1 MNAQRFRLVFSR
13 RLGML
18 VPAAEATRS
27 HGGKGRCRRRS
38 IASAVATAVLAFG
51 TANADQIPAH
61 TLPVP
66 VIPIAPDVNIA
77 ATGAATA
84 AIANSTLTVNQS
96 TARAIIDWQSFS
108 IGSGGTVNFNH
119 LLGASSATLNR
130 VIGNERSIIEG
141 ALNAQG
147 QVYIINANGILFGKD
162 ATINVGGLVASALN
176 ISNQT
181 FLNGLTSLVAQDE
194 STRPD
199 AAFSWEG
206 SAEKFRDTMVRVD
219 DGALIRTASG
229 GRVILLAPR
238 VENQGRI
245 ESPEGQTILAAGA
258 KVYLTAPLDT
268 ALRGFLVEVD
278 PFIGTDAGG
287 QAVNIGGTVVNQ
299 AGARYSERLDS
310 GQVIERVYQIVAKRG
325 NVTLAGLDV
334 RQEGRILATSSVDQN
349 GSIVIQ
355 ARDTWTRNE
364 RRDVAGSEPV
374 FIPKS
379 NRTGTVVFATG
390 SETSVL
396 PETAAARS
404 RPGDLGARAEIDILP
419 ATDNQRTL
427 ADDQRFNRSRI
438 DVAGRS
444 ILVGS
449 GARLLAPSGEVS
461 FLAQAES
468 ARLDPAF
475 LLLGPTDGQ
484 GVRVHLD
491 SGAIVDVSGE
501 RNVAISTSRNVVE
514 VDLRGSELKDSPVQR
529 DGVLRGKKVYIDLRQ
544 TADITDVAPF
554 RAQVQRTI
562 AEKSTAG
569 GSIQLKSE
577 GDVVV
582 GNHTRLDVSGGSIR
596 YTDGTV
602 GTTYL
607 VGADG
612 KLYDFMSAPKDI
624 VYREVVNIANRLERG
639 YTEGV
644 DAGSIQ
650 LWGSKVVATGD
661 MIGSTVAGEFQRMS
675 GDLPQGG
682 LLRIGD
688 LQDDA
693 GAIYSHLALTA
704 QRSMLPAGFGLASPL
719 PDTLSLWSGM
729 FGRGGFTRLESHSLG
744 ALTLPA
750 GVSLDV
756 GPGGSIHIKA
766 ASADIGGSIR
776 AAAGEITLAIA
787 GDAHVASG
795 AVLSAAGTWTNDRLG
810 LATTAPVGAVATKGG
825 QVRIEGGNLTL
836 DAGSVVDV
844 SAGAWLR
851 ADGSVRYGTPG
862 SITLATGESRDNAGQ
877 QTPNQLLTRG
887 TLLGYAVGPLD
898 HPGTGGTLSIR
909 TSRIAVG
916 PARQSQPG
924 EWLVQ
929 GGWFD
934 IGGFSNFDL
943 TGIDSVVFEPGAN
956 VAPVVRSRILAPG
969 ALAIATGSSMSAVA
983 SAPGTL
989 LPAALRPP
997 VTLAF
1002 ATDRVDAGFGT
1013 IVLAAGANIDGG
1025 YGASIAFDAQNL
1037 IAVNGSIRAT
1047 GGSITLALPTPN
1059 VGDTFDPSR
1068 MIWLGDEARLST
1080 AGAVR
1085 VVPGLLP
1092 GPQGDVLA
1100 GGTIGIDAANGFVV
1114 ARQGSRLDVS
1124 GSSAKL
1130 YVETARGQ
1138 RYGLEEA
1145 LVLSDA
1151 GSISLKAREGI
1162 LYDGH
1167 LTGAPGGVGA
1177 RGGSISVSIDR
1188 ENRFFNPD
1196 SNPEIE
1202 ERLQGARK
1210 LVVDGPVFGLAGRY
1224 GAGQAVDDLDLIGFA
1239 GISQSS
1245 IAAGEFDS
1253 ITLASEHEVR
1263 FADAVTLRADRAIS
1277 VEAPNI
1283 VAARP
1288 GTVRLEAAYVNL
1300 GPTRRDRQSESL
1312 RAPASLGDGGVLAV
1326 SAQHIDLTGA
1336 FSLGGIA
1343 ATTLSASEDVRL
1355 RGVANSVVGG
1365 DDTTVELL
1373 GRLQSAGDV
1382 TVRSRQVYATTL
1394 SDFTFDLQ
1402 AFGSGTLRF
1411 ERTGAADVPVLSG
1424 AGAIRARAEII
1435 QQFGVLKAPLGTIDL
1450 KAGSTLHVGTAEASG
1465 ARGSITS
1472 VSGEGQIIPFGQTTL
1487 NGRQYVYTVDGLLR
1501 TIESIPEKNVIL
1513 DAPIVK
1519 LDSGATIDISGGGDL
1534 LAWEF
1539 VPGPGGSTDVL
1550 DPANS
1555 PKLYAIL
1562 PTLQS
1567 AFGPYDAQSHGS
1579 AAGLKPG
1586 DVISVG
1592 QSIPGLAEGTYTLLP
1607 ARYGLLPGAFLVSID
1622 DSTQDVLPRD
1632 VARGADGAW
1641 RVPGRLG
1648 SIGLDGTASSSR
1660 TIALDLAPGDWARG
1674 RSEYIETRAGTF
1686 FADGSE
1692 RLPQDA
1698 GKLGVIA
1705 QTQLT
1710 LDAAVVAAVS
1720 GNARGGEV
1728 GIAAQKLAIVGNG
1741 ATAESGFVEI
1751 DYRSLNRLG
1760 FDTRIDPK
1768 VGSRIDTLLIG
1779 GVRLSG
1785 APGAID
1791 VRADSIDVNL
1801 GNLAVG
1807 LSDDAA
1813 RPLTADVIEFA
1824 ATNRIDIREG
1834 SSIVA
1839 DGGRT
1844 GTPAPVNIDGDG
1856 AYLRLSGGEQAT
1868 LGRTGTTRSNG
1879 TLAIEEGTLLKA
1891 GAIIADATH
1900 ETLIQGQLDFSAAR
1914 PALGGA
1920 FAVGASRISLGAPPT
1935 DPGGVVLSQ
1944 ARLDAL
1950 SGVRAIRLKSY
1961 STIDLYGSVALD
1973 GNKVSTLEI
1982 DAAGIAGYA
1991 NSGLTT
1997 RLSADRI
2004 DLSNQDGLVFADV
2017 VRSDIV
2023 HGAGLL
2029 AIDANHIGTSG
2040 RSTASRFE
2048 TVGFATVEMTARD
2061 ALVAS
2066 GTSSLVV
2073 AGDLTLTAGTITATS
2088 SSVSS
2093 IEASGTLVTAGGDGT
2108 APPASQEF
2116 GARMVLAGRELVHGG
2131 RVMLSSGE
2139 LELRA
2144 GTGDLTLL
2152 SGSHTSVAGVQRTFA
2167 DKSVSTPGGTVTLT
2181 SLLGD
2186 IDVRTGSFIDVS
2198 APGAANAGHL
2208 IVAATRGSASL
2219 SGEFSGAAGS
2229 SNATQGSFQLDTG
2242 GLADTSTLLALLDA
2256 GRFHERV
2263 DLRVRTGDVV
2273 IDTGDTLKSRNVII
2287 ATDAGSVSISGT
2299 IDASGAKGGRV
2310 DVFARHAGTEGQGR
2324 VTLHE
2329 TARILANAAT
2339 SLAAPYGTDGE
2350 GGRVTLGVT
2359 GDTAEHWEQARVI
2372 VLAGSVIDVSVPDG
2386 SAARAG
2392 EVVFRVPR
2400 IAGAGGAPD
2409 VALTSNASGAA
2420 SGSLSTGVVV
2430 GARSVVVEAFRV
2442 ADFGSAD
2449 VTIDA
2454 GLIAGWR
2461 DETRTFMTSAESIL
2475 GRLGRA
2481 SDSSFHLRPG
2491 FEIATS
2497 GSATLN
2503 SVWDLRLRSDGTSFD
2518 WRYGEQRDEPGVLSI
2533 RAGTDLAVNQSLSD
2547 GFSNALTTGRLQQ
2560 TGEGW
2565 SYRLVAGADLGA
2577 ANPMAV
2583 RTPGELGSS
2592 GNLTLAAGRL
2602 IRTSTGDIDIAAG
2615 GNLVLAAATS
2625 TIYTAGLADAPE
2637 NHAFAAAP
2645 DRQFTN
2651 IAGLVMEYPFNGG
2664 DLRIKAGGDIHGAG
2678 GDQWV
2683 NDWLYRLGRLDDDG
2697 TFNSNTP
2704 PGGMR
2709 RPTWWPRFAQ
2719 FRHGVGALGGGDVVI
2734 DAGGGIDNL
2743 GVVAATNG
2751 RLPGDQDSL
2760 PDLANLKVQGGGD
2773 VAVRAGGDINSSFF
2787 HAGRGDVAIDAA
2799 GALGSSRTSAGT
2811 PVYSVVSLGEGN
2823 LRVTANGDLRLESV
2837 LNATLAPQ
2845 SQGNGATEDRRTFFT
2860 TYRSDS
2866 AADLVSLSGDV
2877 VLANNPAHLFSA
2889 FNMQPLAATETA
2901 SLSLYPATV
2910 RAVALSG
2917 SVLVEGG
2924 MTLAPAASGQL
2935 ELLAARS
2942 VVPNGTLNVSALD
2955 MRYLDQ
2961 RLVDAAT
2968 RRFDNGAYALPLISD
2983 PDNNFF
2989 VRIQPLAAAGY
3000 AGRTAHAA
3008 TLTHLNDL
3016 EPIRIVALTGN
3027 VTGPDTVAFLQ
3038 TPKSFVIEAGQDV
3051 TGAWIGGQNLRASDR
3066 SAIRAGRNIR
3076 FDVDRNGVPL
3086 SSSNA
3091 VVELGGPGT
3100 LELRAGGNVDLG
3112 PSRGIISRG
3121 NFNNAALPE
3130 GGAQLVVMAGTPA
3143 PDYLALF
3150 YRFTDPSA
3158 PRLSS
3163 AAVAAFN
3170 EALLQFMRDRTA
3182 NPSLSLAAARPA
3194 FAALAPVDRA
3204 AFVATHDDLLTAN
3217 EPALRDAFFV
3227 GVRDAGRVALETGDR
3242 SRYQEGFDII
3252 STMFPTS
3259 PRSKDEAQQARASLS
3274 LFRSQIKTEQGGG
3287 IDLLVPGGFVNV
3299 GVTDAG
3305 ASAKTASQLGIVT
3318 ARGGEIRSVVTRN
3331 FDVNTSRV
3339 FTLQGGDIMIWSSYG
3354 NIDAGKGAKTASAT
3368 PPPQIIVRGDQIIL
3382 DSSNSISGSGIGVL
3396 LGREGLEADD
3406 VYLFA
3411 PTGDVN
3417 AGDAGIRV
3425 AGNLTIGAE
3434 RVIGADNIRVGGVST
3449 GVPALQSAG
3458 ISGALPNV
3466 GSATSDATKAAE
3478 KIGERAS
3485 TEANQNVRNLSPSF
3499 LTVEVIG
3506 LGDEDDER
3514 KRKR

>member
-1 MNAQRFRLVFSR
+1 MNARCFHLVFN
-13 RLGML
+13 RLRGML
-18 VPAAEATRS
+18 VPVSEGARVRS
-27 HGGKGRCRRRS
+27 RGPRRRRGAAGVA
-38 IASAVATAVLAFG
+38 IAAAVLAFG
-51 TANADQIPAH
+51 PAHSQQIPTN

-77 ATGAATA
+77 ASGAATA

-96 TARAIIDWQSFS
+96 TARAIIDWNSFS

-119 LLGASSATLNR
+119 QLGGSSATLNR
-130 VIGNERSIIEG
+130 VIGDELSIIEG

-147 QVYIINANGILFGKD
+147 QVYIINANGILFGRD
-162 ATINVGGLVASALN
+162 AAINVGGLVASALN

-194 STRPD
+194 ITRPE
-199 AAFSWEG
+199 AAFSWQG
-206 SAEKFRDTMVRVD
+206 SAEKFRSTMVRVD
-219 DGALIRTASG
+219 DGALIRTSNG

-245 ESPEGQTILAAGA
+245 ESPEGQTILAAGS

-278 PFIGTDAGG
+278 PFIGTDATG

-299 AGARYSERLDS
+299 MGTRREERLDG
-310 GQVIERVYQIVAKRG
+310 GQIIERVYQIVARRG

-349 GSIVIQ
+349 GSIAIQ
-355 ARDTWTRNE
+355 ARDSWTRNE
-364 RRDVAGSEPV
+364 RRDVSGSDPV
-374 FIPKS
+374 FIPKA
-379 NRTGTVVFATG
+379 NRTGTVVFAPG

-396 PETAAARS
+396 PETAAARA
-404 RPGDLGARAEIDILP
+404 RPGDLGVRTEIDILP
-419 ATDNQRTL
+419 AVDSQRTL
-427 ADDQRFNRSRI
+427 TDDQRFNRSRI

-444 ILVGS
+444 IRVEG
-449 GARLLAPSGEVS
+449 GARLIAPSGEVS

-475 LLLGPTDGQ
+475 LLLGPTDSQ

-491 SGAIVDVSGE
+491 PGAIVDVSGE

-529 DGVLRGKKVYIDLRQ
+529 DGVLRGKKVYVDLRK

-562 AEKSTAG
+562 AEKSTIG
-569 GSIQLKSE
+569 GSILLKSE

-582 GNHTRLDVSGGSIR
+582 GTDARLNVSGGSVR
-596 YTDGTV
+596 YTDSTV

-612 KLYDFMSAPKDI
+612 KLYDFMSAPKNI

-661 MIGSTVAGEFQRMS
+661 MIGSTVTGEFQRMS

-688 LQDDA
+688 LENDA
-693 GAIYSHLALTA
+693 GAIYSNLALTA
-704 QRSMLPAGFGLASPL
+704 QRSALASGFGLASPL
-719 PDTLSLWSGM
+719 PDTLSIWAGM

-744 ALTLPA
+744 NLALPS

-756 GPGGSIHIKA
+756 GPGGSIHIKSA
-766 ASADIGGSIR
+766 TADIGGSIR
-776 AAAGEITLAIA
+776 AAAGNITLEIA
-787 GDAHVASG
+787 GDAHVAGS
-795 AVLSAAGTWTNDRLG
+795 AVLSTAGAWTNDRLG
-810 LATTAPVGAVATKGG
+810 LASSAPAGWVATQGG
-825 QVRIEGGNLTL
+825 TVRIEGGNLTL

-851 ADGSVRYGTPG
+851 ADGSVRFGPPG
-862 SITLATGESRDNAGQ
+862 SITLATGEARDNAGQ
-877 QTPNQLLTRG
+877 QTPNQLVTRG
-887 TLLGYAVGPLD
+887 TLLGYAVGTLSN
-898 HPGTGGTLSIR
+898 PGTGGTLSIR
-909 TSRIAVG
+909 TSRITVG
-916 PARQSQPG
+916 PVRESQPG

-929 GGWFD
+929 GSWFD
-934 IGGFSNFDL
+934 LGGFSTFDL
-943 TGIDSVVFEPGAN
+943 TGIDSVAFEPGAN

-969 ALAIATGSSMSAVA
+969 AVAMATGSSMSAVT
-983 SAPGTL
+983 SVPGSP

-1002 ATDRVDAGFGT
+1002 ATDRIDAGFGT
-1013 IVLAAGANIDGG
+1013 ITLAAGAGIDGG
-1025 YGASIAFDAQNL
+1025 YLGSIAFDAQNL
-1037 IAVNGSIRAT
+1037 IAVDGWMRAA
-1047 GGSITLALPTPN
+1047 GGTIALALPTPN
-1059 VGDTFDPSR
+1059 VGDTFDPAR
-1068 MIWLGDEARLST
+1068 LIWLGDNATLST
-1080 AGAVR
+1080 AGIVR
-1085 VVPGLLP
+1085 VVPGTLP

-1100 GGTIGIDAANGFVV
+1100 GGNLDIDAANGFLV

-1124 GSSAKL
+1124 GSSARL
-1130 YVETARGQ
+1130 YVQTARGQ
-1138 RYGLEEA
+1138 RDGLEEA

-1162 LYDGH
+1162 LYDGQ
-1167 LTGAPGGVGA
+1167 LVGAPGGSSA
-1177 RGGSISVSIDR
+1177 RGGTISVSIDR

-1196 SNPEIE
+1196 SNLEIE
-1202 ERLQGARK
+1202 ARLQGVRR
-1210 LVVDGPVFGLAGRY
+1210 LVVDDAVFGLAGRY

-1239 GISQSS
+1239 GVSQSL
-1245 IAAGEFDS
+1245 ITAGGFDS
-1253 ITLASEHEVR
+1253 ITLASEHEIR
-1263 FADAVTLRADRAIS
+1263 FADSVTLRADRAIS
-1277 VEAPNI
+1277 IEAPNI
-1283 VAARP
+1283 IATGP
-1288 GTVRLEAAYVNL
+1288 GKVTLDAAYVNL
-1300 GPTRRDRQSESL
+1300 GPTRRDRQSDSL
-1312 RAPASLGDGGVLAV
+1312 RLPASVGDGGVLVV
-1326 SAQHIDLTGA
+1326 SARHIDLTGA

-1343 ATTLSASEDVRL
+1343 TTTLTASEDVRL
-1355 RGVANSVVGG
+1355 RGVANSVVVG
-1365 DDTTVELL
+1365 DETTVELL
-1373 GRLQSAGDV
+1373 GWLQSAGDV

-1402 AFGSGTLRF
+1402 PFGAGTLRF

-1435 QQFGVLKAPLGTIDL
+1435 EQFGVLKAPLGTIDL
-1450 KAGSTLHVGTAEASG
+1450 KAGSKLHVGAADASG
-1465 ARGSITS
+1465 AKGSITS
-1472 VSGEGQIIPFGQTTL
+1472 VSAEGQIIPFGQTTL
-1487 NGRQYVYTVDGLLR
+1487 NGRQYIYTVDGLLR
-1501 TIESIPEKNVIL
+1501 TVESVPEKNIVL
-1513 DAPIVK
+1513 DAPDVA
-1519 LDSGATIDISGGGDL
+1519 LDSTATINISGGGDL

-1539 VPGPGGSTDVL
+1539 VPGPGGSVDVL

-1555 PKLYAIL
+1555 IHLFAIL
-1562 PTLQS
+1562 PGLQS
-1567 AFGPYDAQSHGS
+1567 TFGPYDAQAHGS
-1579 AAGLKPG
+1579 NQGLKPG
-1586 DVISVG
+1586 DVVAVG
-1592 QSIPGLAEGTYTLLP
+1592 QAIPGLAAGTYTLLP
-1607 ARYGLLPGAFLVSID
+1607 ARYGLLPGAFLVTID
-1622 DSTQDVLPRD
+1622 EGAKDILPRD

-1648 SIGLDGTASSSR
+1648 SVGLDGDALSSR
-1660 TIALDLAPGDWARG
+1660 TIALQIAPGDWARA

-1686 FADGSE
+1686 FADSSG

-1698 GKLGVIA
+1698 GRLSVIA

-1720 GNARGGEV
+1720 GNGRGGEV

-1741 ATAESGFVEI
+1741 ASAAAGYVEV
-1751 DYRSLNRLG
+1751 DYRALNRLG
-1760 FDTRIDPK
+1760 FDTRIDPNA
-1768 VGSRIDTLLIG
+1768 GSRIDTLLIG
-1779 GVRLSG
+1779 GVRMRTAG
-1785 APGAID
+1785 TID
-1791 VRADSIDVNL
+1791 VRASNIEVNL
-1801 GNLAVG
+1801 GNLAPG
-1807 LSDDAA
+1807 LSEEAA
-1813 RPLTADVIEFA
+1813 RPLAVSEIEFA
-1824 ATNRIDIREG
+1824 ATGTIDIRAG
-1834 SSIVA
+1834 TSIVA
-1839 DGGRT
+1839 DGGRS
-1844 GTPAPVNIDGDG
+1844 GAPESVSIEGDG
-1856 AYLRLSGGEQAT
+1856 AYLRLSGGEQT
-1868 LGRTGTTRSNG
+1868 ELGRSGTSRSSG
-1879 TLAIEEGTLLKA
+1879 TLSIEEGTLLKA
-1891 GAIIADATH
+1891 GSIIADATH
-1900 ETLIQGQLDFSAAR
+1900 ETLIEGQLDFSAAR

-1920 FAVGASRISLGAPPT
+1920 LAVGASRISLGAPPS

-1950 SGVRAIRLKSY
+1950 TGVRAIRLKSY
-1961 STIDLYGSVALD
+1961 STVDLYGSVALN
-1973 GNKVSTLEI
+1973 GNDIATLQI
-1982 DAAGIAGYA
+1982 DAAGIVGYGG
-1991 NSGLTT
+1991 SGQTAS
-1997 RLSADRI
+1997 LSADRI
-2004 DLSNQDGLVFADV
+2004 DFGNQDGLVFAHV
-2017 VRSDIV
+2017 VRSDAAPGS
-2023 HGAGLL
+2023 GAI
-2029 AIDANHIGTSG
+2029 AIEAGRLDVSG
-2040 RSTASRFE
+2040 RSGASRFE
-2048 TVGFATVEMTARD
+2048 MVGFSTVAMTARE
-2061 ALVAS
+2061 AFVAS
-2066 GTSSLVV
+2066 GTSSLMV

-2088 SSVSS
+2088 SAVSS
-2093 IEASGTLVTAGGDGT
+2093 VQASGTLVTAGIDGAT
-2108 APPASQEF
+2108 PLASQDF
-2116 GARMVLAGRELVHGG
+2116 GARMLLAGRELAHGG
-2131 RVMLSSGE
+2131 RVVLNSGD

-2144 GTGDLTLL
+2144 DIGDLKLL
-2152 SGSHTSVAGVQRTFA
+2152 TGSHTSVAGVQRSFA
-2167 DKSVSTPGGTVTLT
+2167 DRSISTPGGTVRLT
-2181 SLLGD
+2181 SLFGD
-2186 IDVRTGSFIDVS
+2186 VDVGSGSSIDVS
-2198 APGAANAGHL
+2198 TPGNTNAGL
-2208 IVAATRGSASL
+2208 LVVVATHGSASL
-2219 SGEFSGAAGS
+2219 SGEFSGAAGNS
-2229 SNATQGSFQLDTG
+2229 SATQGSFQLDVDR
-2242 GLADTSTLLALLDA
+2242 LVDTSTLLALLDA

-2273 IDTGDTLKSRNVII
+2273 IDTSDTLRARNVTI
-2287 ATDAGSVSISGT
+2287 AADAGSVAVRGT

-2310 DVFARHAGTEGQGR
+2310 DVFARLAGTGGEGR
-2324 VTLHE
+2324 ITLHE
-2329 TARILANAAT
+2329 TARVLANATT
-2339 SLAAPYGTDGE
+2339 SLSTAYGTDGE

-2359 GDTAEHWEQARVI
+2359 GDTAEHRAQARVI

-2400 IAGAGGAPD
+2400 VAGPGGAPD
-2409 VALTSNASGAA
+2409 VALTSDAGGTA
-2420 SGSLSTGVVV
+2420 SGSLAPGVVV
-2430 GARSVVVEAFRV
+2430 GARSVVVESFQV
-2442 ADFGSAD
+2442 ADFGSSD
-2449 VTIDA
+2449 VTIDS
-2454 GLIAGWR
+2454 GLITGWR
-2461 DETRTFMTSAESIL
+2461 DETRTFMNSAESIL

-2481 SDSSFHLRPG
+2481 SDNSFHLRPG
-2491 FEIATS
+2491 LEIATS
-2497 GSATLN
+2497 GSATL
-2503 SVWDLRLRSDGTSFD
+2503 STVWDLRLRSDGTSFD
-2518 WRYGEQRDEPGVLSI
+2518 WRYGEQRDEPGVLTI
-2533 RAGTDLAVNQSLSD
+2533 RAGTDLAMTQSLSD
-2547 GFSNALTTGRLQQ
+2547 GFSNALTSGRLQQ
-2560 TGEGW
+2560 SGEGW
-2565 SYRLVAGADLGA
+2565 GYRLVAGADLNS
-2577 ANPMAV
+2577 ANPLAV
-2583 RTPGELGSS
+2583 RTAEALAAG

-2602 IRTSTGDIDIAAG
+2602 IRTSTGDIEIGVG

-2625 TIYTAGLADAPE
+2625 TIYTAGIADAPE
-2637 NHAFAAAP
+2637 NHAFAGAP

-2651 IAGLVMEYPFNGG
+2651 IAGLVMEYPLNGG
-2664 DLRIKAGGDIHGAG
+2664 DVRIKVGRDIHGAG

-2683 NDWLYRLGRLDDDG
+2683 NDWLYRLGRLDPDG
-2697 TFNSNTP
+2697 TFNSNAP

-2709 RPTWWPRFAQ
+2709 RPTWWPRFAM

-2751 RLPGDQDSL
+2751 RLPGDQDTR
-2760 PDLANLKVQGGGD
+2760 PDLANLKVLGGGD
-2773 VAVRAGGDINSSFF
+2773 VAVRAGGDIDSSFF
-2787 HAGRGDVAIDAA
+2787 HAGRGDVTIDAS

-2811 PVYSVVSLGEGN
+2811 PVYSMVSLGEGN

-2837 LNATLAPQ
+2837 LNATLTPQ

-2866 AADLVSLSGDV
+2866 AADLVSLSGNV

-2889 FNMQPLAATETA
+2889 FNMQPLAASETA

-2917 SVLVEGG
+2917 SIVVDGG

-2935 ELLAARS
+2935 ELLAAGS
-2942 VVPNGTLNVSALD
+2942 VIADGTLNVSALD

-2961 RLVDAAT
+2961 RMVDTAT
-2968 RRFDNGAYALPLISD
+2968 GRFDNGAYSLPLISD
-2983 PDNNFF
+2983 PDSNFF
-2989 VRIQPLAAAGY
+2989 LRIQPLAAAGY

-3038 TPKSFVIEAGQDV
+3038 APKSFVIEAGQDI

-3066 SAIRAGRNIR
+3066 SAIRAGRDIR
-3076 FDVDRNGVPL
+3076 FDVDRAGVPL

-3130 GGAQLVVMAGTPA
+3130 GGAQLVLMAGTPA
-3143 PDYLALF
+3143 PDYVALF
-3150 YRFTDPSA
+3150 YRFTDPAA

-3163 AAVAAFN
+3163 AAVTAFN
-3170 EALLQFMRDRTA
+3170 EALLQFMRGRTA
-3182 NPSLSLAAARPA
+3182 NPSLPLAAARPA
-3194 FAALAPVDRA
+3194 FAALASADRA
-3204 AFVATHDDLLTAN
+3204 AFASSHGDLLSAN

-3227 GVRDAGRVALETGDR
+3227 GVRDAGRVALDTGDR
-3242 SRYQEGFDII
+3242 NRYQEGFDII
-3252 STMFPTS
+3252 SSLFPTA
-3259 PRSKDEAQQARASLS
+3259 PRSKEEAQQARASLS

-3305 ASAKTASQLGIVT
+3305 ASAKTAAQLGIVT

-3382 DSSNSISGSGIGVL
+3382 DSSNSIAGSGIGVL

-3449 GVPALQSAG
+3449 GVPALQSSG
-3458 ISGALPNV
+3458 ISGALPSV
-3466 GSATSDATKAAE
+3466 GNATSDATKAAE

-3485 TEANQNVRNLSPSF
+3485 SEANQSVRNLSPSF

-3506 LGDEDDER
+3506 LGDDDDDR